1 MDPNEPFDQPVPMT
15 PEPSGAPPKGGRRW
29 QWFAAAGAAVLVIGA
44 AFVGMQVSK
53 SDSSGSSTTADP
65 NASSASSASAAPRPG
80 RVPGARGTIKSIDG
94 STLAVETSDNKTVTV
109 TTSDKTTVTQTDD
122 GSVSDI
128 AEGDHLLVMG
138 TSSGSQTEAQRIV
151 DTGSQDIGNGFGRG
165 GAPGSGSIP
174 GNGSGG
180 AGQNPPNGF
189 PSNGPNGGGF
199 TPPVIGTV
207 TQVADGTITL
217 KTSQG
222 DTVTVTTTSSTT
234 VTVRRTAK
242 VSDLDEGDTILVI
255 GKTSGNT
262 IAATSISKGDAG
274 GLGPGGGGF
283 PGGGN
288 FPGGPPGGS
297 GGNDASNPA
306 T

>member
-1 MDPNEPFDQPVPMT
+1 MAQPYWSSAR
-15 PEPSGAPPKGGRRW
+15 PSSGCRP
-29 QWFAAAGAAVLVIGA
+29 
-44 AFVGMQVSK
+44 K

-65 NASSASSASAAPRPG
+65 NAGCGEQLELDARGPAGCPG
-80 RVPGARGTIKSIDG
+80 PGARSRAFDG
-94 STLAVETSDNKTVTV
+94 STLTVETSDNKTVTV

-128 AEGDHLLVMG
+128 AAGDHLLVMG
-138 TSSGSQTEAQRIV
+138 TTSGSQTEAQRIV

-165 GAPGSGSIP
+165 RPPGNGSFP

-180 AGQNPPNGF
+180 GGQNPPNGF
-189 PSNGPNGGGF
+189 PNAPNGGGF
-199 TPPVIGTV
+199 TPPVTGTV
-207 TQVADGTITL
+207 TQVDDGTITL

-222 DTVTVTTTSSTT
+222 ETVTVTTTSSTT

-242 VSDLDEGDTILVI
+242 VSDLAEGDTVLVI
-255 GKTSGNT
+255 GKTSGDT

-274 GLGPGGGGF
+274 GFGPGGGSF

-297 GGNDASNPA
+297 SGTDAGNP
-306 T
+306 TT